1 MIMRQMYVSGLAID
15 MGTNS
20 PVVVLAETQ
29 DEGKRVLPIWIGHA
43 EAAAIAMKLADL
55 SIKRPLTHDLMKLI
69 IDGFDGKVIK
79 VVINDLRDQT
89 FYAQIYVERENSL
102 LTIDARPSDSIAL
115 ALRCDAP
122 IYVAN
127 HVLEADRKKTGLS
140 EEDRAQSL
148 RERLK
153 KINPEDFGKFSFNE

>member
-1 MIMRQMYVSGLAID
+1 MIDMHEMFVNGLAWDI
-15 MGTNS
+15 GTQS
-20 PVVVLAETQ
+20 PVVILAEVGQ
-29 DEGKRVLPIWIGHA
+29 KDARLLPIWIGQA
-43 EAAAIAMKLADL
+43 EATAIATRMANFTF
-55 SIKRPLTHDLMKLI
+55 KRPMTHDLIKQV

-89 FYAQIYVERENSL
+89 FYAKIYVERENSL

-127 HVLEADRKKTGLS
+127 HVLEADREKTGLS
-140 EEDRAQSL
+140 DEDRAQNL

-153 KINPEDFGKFSFNE
+153 EIDPEDFGKFSLE

>member
-1 MIMRQMYVSGLAID
+1 MQRMYISGLAID
-15 MGTNS
+15 TGTNS
-20 PVVVLAETQ
+20 PVVILAEA
-29 DEGKRVLPIWIGHA
+29 DNEGKRVLPIWIGHA
-43 EAAAIAMKLADL
+43 EAAAIAMKLANVTV
-55 SIKRPLTHDLMKLI
+55 KRPLTHDLMKLA
-69 IDGFDGKVIK
+69 IDGLDGKVIK

-127 HVLEADRKKTGLS
+127 HVLDADREKTGLDD
-140 EEDRAQSL
+140 EDRAQSL

-153 KINPEDFGKFSFNE
+153 RINPEDFGKFTL

>member
-1 MIMRQMYVSGLAID
+1 MRQMHVSGLAID
-15 MGTNS
+15 LGTKS
-20 PVVVLAETQ
+20 PVVILSESE
-29 DEGKRVLPIWIGHA
+29 DEAGHVLPIWIGHA
-43 EAAAIAMKLADL
+43 EAAAIAMKLADIDL
-55 SIKRPLTHDLMKLI
+55 KRPMTHDLMKLI
-69 IDGFDGKVIK
+69 IDGFDGKVVK

-122 IYVAN
+122 IFVAN
-127 HVLEADRKKTGLS
+127 HVLDSDKEKTGLS
-140 EEDRAQSL
+140 DQERAQSL

-153 KINPEDFGKFSFNE
+153 RINPEDFDKFSLE